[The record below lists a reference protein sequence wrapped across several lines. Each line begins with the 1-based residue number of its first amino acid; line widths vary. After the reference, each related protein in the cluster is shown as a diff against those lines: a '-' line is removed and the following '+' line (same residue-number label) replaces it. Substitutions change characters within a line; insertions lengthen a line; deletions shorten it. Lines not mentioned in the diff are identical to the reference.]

1 VKRIMANLNFPR
13 RRFLHLAAGAAAIP
27 VLPGIANAQAYPTR
41 PLTMVVP
48 YPAGAG
54 VDVLGRILAPRLAE
68 HLGQQVIIENVG
80 GTGGMAGSARVAR
93 AAPDGY
99 TFVLGNTGTHAQNQT
114 LYKSPLYN
122 AATDFAPVVLIA
134 ETPQVL
140 AARRDLPADKL
151 SEFIAHAKVNQAKMQ
166 FGSAGAGSPGH
177 LTCALFNAAAGIKV
191 THIPYRGA
199 ALALQ
204 DLIAGRIDYVCSIAA
219 TMIPQFENRTIKP
232 IAILSRNRSPSM
244 PELAPAHEQGLAEFD
259 ASTWQGF
266 FMPKGTAPAIVRKLH
281 DATVGALNTPA
292 VRERLGQTGN
302 DPVAPERQSPEYLQ
316 KLVEREIKKWA
327 GPIKAA
333 GISAE

>member
-1 VKRIMANLNFPR
+1 M
-13 RRFLHLAAGAAAIP
+13 P
-27 VLPGIANAQAYPTR
+27 VLPRIANAQAYPTR

-68 HLGQQVIIENVG
+68 HLGQQVIVENVG

-93 AAPDGY
+93 ATPDGY

-151 SEFIAHAKVNQAKMQ
+151 SEFIAHAKANQAKMQ

-232 IAILSRNRSPSM
+232 IAVLSRNRSPSM
-244 PELAPAHEQGLAEFD
+244 PDLATAHEQGLAEFD

-266 FMPKGTAPAIVRKLH
+266 FMPKGAAPAIVRKLH
-281 DATVGALNTPA
+281 DATVEALNTPA
-292 VRERLGQTGN
+292 LRERLRQTGN
-302 DPVAPERQSPEYLQ
+302 DPVDPERQSPEYLQ

>member
-1 VKRIMANLNFPR
+1 MKFPHR
-13 RRFLHLAAGAAAIP
+13 RQFLHLAAGAAA
-27 VLPGIANAQAYPTR
+27 LPAVSGLARAQPYPTR
-41 PLTMVVP
+41 PVTMVVP

-54 VDVLGRILAPRLAE
+54 VDILGRILAPHLSE
-68 HLGQQVIIENVG
+68 HLGQQVIVENIG

-99 TFVLGNTGTHAQNQT
+99 VFVLGNTGTHAQNQA
-114 LYKSPLYN
+114 LYKNPLYN

-140 AARRDLPADKL
+140 VARKDLPADRL
-151 SEFIAHAKVNQAKMQ
+151 GDFMAHAKANQAKMQ

-177 LTCALFNAAAGIKV
+177 LTCPLFNGAGGIKV

-199 ALALQ
+199 ALSPQ

-219 TMIPQFENRTIKP
+219 TMIPQFENKTIKP
-232 IAILSRNRSPSM
+232 IAVLSRNRSSSM
-244 PELAPAHEQGLAEFD
+244 PELASAHEQGLAEFD

-281 DATVGALNTPA
+281 DATVDALNTAA

-316 KLVEREIKKWA
+316 KDRKSVV
-327 GPIKAA
+327 
-333 GISAE
+333 